1 MARIGADRGPP
12 RNGHRDRYASYAE
25 LAAAEREGVDYRVV
39 VREVEGASIA
49 VVTPHGGGIE
59 RGTTQIARAIAGD
72 VLHLYVFE
80 GLKTRGNFDALHIT
94 SRRFDEPRC
103 LDLVTRS
110 ETVLTVHGCVGFDE
124 RVYIGGL
131 HEELK
136 GHIALALEAIGVEAW
151 LDNHNFP
158 AIDPENICN
167 RGRSGRGVQLEFT
180 TGLRRLMQYGDLAAS
195 IRTAVL
201 GAFDR

>member
-12 RNGHRDRYASYAE
+12 RKRHEDRYASFAE
-25 LAAAEREGVDYRVV
+25 LAAIEREGVDYRVLI
-39 VREVEGASIA
+39 REIEGASIA

-103 LDLVTRS
+103 LELLARS

-136 GHIALALEAIGVEAW
+136 WRIAHALSSIGVEAW
-151 LDNHNFP
+151 LSNHNFP
-158 AIDPENICN
+158 ATDPENICN
-167 RGRSGRGVQLEFT
+167 RGRCGRGVQLEFT
-180 TGLRRLMQYGDLAAS
+180 TGLRRLMQYGDLATS
-195 IRTAVL
+195 IRNAVV
-201 GAFDR
+201 GALDR

>member
-1 MARIGADRGPP
+1 M
-12 RNGHRDRYASYAE
+12 
-25 LAAAEREGVDYRVV
+25 EREGVDYRVLI
-39 VREVEGASIA
+39 REIEGASIA

-80 GLKTRGNFDALHIT
+80 GLKTRGNFNTLHIT

-103 LDLVTRS
+103 LDLLARS

-136 GHIALALEAIGVEAW
+136 WRIAQALASIGVEAW
-151 LDNHNFP
+151 LSNHNFP
-158 AIDPENICN
+158 ATDPENICN
-167 RGRSGRGVQLEFT
+167 RGRCGRGVQLEFT
-180 TGLRRLMQYGDLAAS
+180 TGLRRLMQYGNLATS
-195 IRTAVL
+195 IRNAVVN
-201 GAFDR
+201 AFDR

>member
-1 MARIGADRGPP
+1 M
-12 RNGHRDRYASYAE
+12 
-25 LAAAEREGVDYRVV
+25 EREGVDYRVLI
-39 VREVEGASIA
+39 REVEGASVA

-103 LDLVTRS
+103 LDLLARS

-131 HEELK
+131 HEALK
-136 GHIALALEAIGVEAW
+136 WRVAQALASIGVEAW
-151 LDNHNFP
+151 LSNHNFP
-158 AIDPENICN
+158 ATDPENICN
-167 RGRSGRGVQLEFT
+167 RGRCGRGVQLEFT
-180 TGLRRLMQYGDLAAS
+180 TGLRRLMQYGNLAAS
-195 IRTAVL
+195 IRNAVV
-201 GAFDR
+201 GALDR

>member
-1 MARIGADRGPP
+1 MVRIGPDRGPP
-12 RNGHRDRYASYAE
+12 RKGHRDRYANFAE
-25 LAAAEREGVDYRVV
+25 LAAVEREGVDFRVE
-39 VREVEGASIA
+39 VREVEGAAVA

-103 LDLVTRS
+103 LDLLARS

-131 HEELK
+131 HEQLK
-136 GHIALALEAIGVEAW
+136 WRIAQALESIGVEAW
-151 LDNHNFP
+151 LGNHNFP
-158 AIDPENICN
+158 ALDPENICN
-167 RGRSGRGVQLEFT
+167 RGRGGRGVQLEFT
-180 TGLRRLMQYGDLAAS
+180 TGLRRLMQYRNLAAS
-195 IRTAVL
+195 IRSAVL
-201 GAFDR
+201 GALNR